1 VSYKVAA
8 QLGVDGEELLD
19 FFLTFS
25 RFEFALKTTGF
36 FRPRH
41 QRRRQRNE
49 PDEYPDAEPDW
60 NAFATSIE
68 GSFRP
73 DADPDLETACTYILQ
88 HPPDREVVANSN
100 LMWETR
106 GPAEGLPEIT
116 RLLLAVRWV
125 RNNLFHGAKFSPVH
139 GDAERNR
146 KLIKSSLVILKGCL
160 AVSSKVREEYKDA
173 AL

>member
-1 VSYKVAA
+1 MSYKVAA

-36 FRPRH
+36 FRPCH

-73 DADPDLETACTYILQ
+73 DADP
-88 HPPDREVVANSN
+88 V
-100 LMWETR
+100 
-106 GPAEGLPEIT
+106 
-116 RLLLAVRWV
+116 
-125 RNNLFHGAKFSPVH
+125 
-139 GDAERNR
+139 
-146 KLIKSSLVILKGCL
+146 SSLVIPKGCL